1 MWNST
6 FLTNAAIDVLLFF
19 YVIDCIFMGFVIM
32 MQRSKQEGLGAAF
45 GGGFTESIWG
55 AQTSNVLVKATVWA
69 AIFFFVAS
77 ILLARLYSERA
88 TLLGQGSSVQQ
99 MLEKPVAPLDA
110 PAAPAPTLTNAVLQ
124 PAIPTAPATPAP
136 ASPAA
141 NKSPSPAKP

>member
-1 MWNST
+1 MFWVN
-6 FLTNAAIDVLLFF
+6 FAIYALLVVLIVACPLM
-19 YVIDCIFMGFVIM
+19 CLVIM

-45 GGGFTESIWG
+45 GGGFTESVWG

-99 MLEKPVAPLDA
+99 MLEKPVAPLVA